1 MATYAI
7 GDIQGCYQELLNLLG
22 QIGFNPDQDVLW
34 FTGDLV
40 NRGPESLETLRFVK
54 NLGDRALLV
63 LGNHD
68 LHLLAI
74 ASGTEQSRK
83 GDTLEEV
90 LAAPD
95 CQALCHWL
103 LHQPLAHYSKEF
115 NCLLVHAGL
124 PPQWTAEDALHM
136 AYEVSAVLQSKK
148 CIKLFANMYGD
159 EPNLWQDDL
168 SGWERLRYITNALTR
183 TRFVTPKGKL
193 EFKHKGNLDATT
205 TKLVPWFKHPKRRS
219 EDTNILFGHWASLQ
233 GATKKAKVIGL
244 DTGCVWGGYLTAIRL
259 EDGMRFSTPSLQH
272 AVFTF
277 PKMQDKDGD
286 TNQ

>member
-7 GDIQGCYQELLNLLG
+7 GDIQGCYQELLNLLE
-22 QIGFNPDQDVLW
+22 QIRFNPAQDHLL

-54 NLGDRALLV
+54 DLGDSATVV

-74 ASGTEQSRK
+74 ASGTEKARK
-83 GDTLEEV
+83 GDTLDEILE
-90 LAAPD
+90 APD
-95 CQALCHWL
+95 CTELCHWL
-103 LHQPLAHYSKEF
+103 LHHPLAYYSEEF
-115 NCLLVHAGL
+115 DCLLVHAGL
-124 PPQWTAEDALHM
+124 PPQWTCEDALEKG
-136 AYEVSAVLQSKK
+136 AEVSEMLQSKK

-159 EPNLWQDDL
+159 EPNQWKETL

-193 EFKHKGNLDATT
+193 DFKHKGGLGAATP
-205 TKLVPWFKHPKRRS
+205 KLIPWFKHTDRES
-219 EDTNILFGHWASLQ
+219 QDTTIVFGHWAALQ
-233 GATKKAKVIGL
+233 GATKKPNVIGL
-244 DTGCVWGGYLTAIRL
+244 DTGCVWGGYLTALRL
-259 EDGMRFSTPSLQH
+259 DDGMRFSTPSLQH

-277 PKMQDKDGD
+277 PTMED
-286 TNQ
+286 TEK